1 MDTIAVILV
10 GVGAY
15 LMYYSVRGSGPA
27 GSKDFISPVAHVQSS
42 LKTLT
47 GASPA
52 PTITVPT
59 LTSPF

>member
-52 PTITVPT
+52 T

>member
-47 GASPA
+47 GAPV
-52 PTITVPT
+52 PTITLPT
-59 LTSPF
+59 VTSPF

>member
-10 GVGAY
+10 GVGSY

-27 GSKDFISPVAHVQSS
+27 GSKDFTSPVAHVQSS

-47 GASPA
+47 GAA
-52 PTITVPT
+52 A
-59 LTSPF
+59 